1 MSPWLKR
8 ALEIVKSQDGVFE
21 LPESQSKNSHRSGSS
36 GNWRNSFIKAP
47 YLRESFVRRGIV
59 QDTFETAITWDKSYE
74 FIEEVKKQTS
84 AAIKEI
90 SGKPALVA
98 CRLTHCY
105 PDGLAPYFTYGA
117 YATPHT
123 MIDVWREI
131 KLATNEICVSL
142 GGTVTHHHAV
152 GRDHRPNGY
161 DIQIPG
167 GFKDMLTSAKE
178 RVDPLGIMN
187 PGTLIDPTGIEIQ
200 NWITKK

>member
-1 MSPWLKR
+1 
-8 ALEIVKSQDGVFE
+8 
-21 LPESQSKNSHRSGSS
+21 
-36 GNWRNSFIKAP
+36 
-47 YLRESFVRRGIV
+47 
-59 QDTFETAITWDKSYE
+59 
-74 FIEEVKKQTS
+74 
-84 AAIKEI
+84 
-90 SGKPALVA
+90 
-98 CRLTHCY
+98 
-105 PDGLAPYFTYGA
+105 
-117 YATPHT
+117 

-187 PGTLIDPTGIEIQ
+187 PGTLIDPAGIEIQ